1 VEARDNDITLFQRIR
16 ADDRVALNALFAQY
30 YQKLC
35 AFACTYLHNP
45 AEAEEAV
52 SDVFFNLWRSR
63 HQLAIEKSLKAYL
76 YTAVRNAA
84 LATLRNREP
93 LFEDVSDNA
102 VSAAVPDTQDPEA
115 TLTYRTSPAHR
126 RCRQHPAPTLPPDLP
141 HEPRRSPHLPRNQ
154 RDPQHLRKN
163 RRKPTRQSPPNPPRQ
178 HPPIRLITN
187 RPQYPLVCISLLM
200 VLPVDHSVEYSV
212 ESIRPILYPSAPDP
226 SAILPSPPPITS
238 THHLPITKP

>member
-1 VEARDNDITLFQRIR
+1 MEARDNDITLFQRIR

-115 TLTYRTSPAHR
+115 TLTYHELRQHIDDAVNTLPP
-126 RCRQHPAPTLPPDLP
+126 RCRQIFLMSRVEALTYREISEILNIS
-141 HEPRRSPHLPRNQ
+141 EKTVENQ
-154 RDPQHLRKN
+154 LVKALQILR
-163 RRKPTRQSPPNPPRQ
+163 
-178 HPPIRLITN
+178 
-187 RPQYPLVCISLLM
+187 V
-200 VLPVDHSVEYSV
+200 
-212 ESIRPILYPSAPDP
+212 SIRQYG
-226 SAILPSPPPITS
+226 
-238 THHLPITKP
+238 